1 MSNTAIKLKKSS
13 VVGKAPTDSDLAY
26 GEIAI
31 NYADGRLYYKSSS
44 NVIKN
49 FIDSDLV
56 DSAVQRIADGK
67 LSVSGDTMLGTLNMN
82 FNRIVNLSSPIEDGD
97 PASKIY
103 VDNAIEAGIEGVTPD
118 PFPTG
123 DLGLVD
129 SESFIDAFGIQ
140 YGADVYDLLTEPAN
154 TLARVDLGTD
164 SSI

>member
-1 MSNTAIKLKKSS
+1 MANPAIKLKKSAII
-13 VVGKAPTDSDLAY
+13 GKAPLEVDLDY

-49 FIDSDLV
+49 FVDSDLV
-56 DSAVQRIADGK
+56 DSAVQRVADGK
-67 LSVSGDTMLGTLNMN
+67 LSVSGDTMQGTLNMN
-82 FNRIVNLSSPIEDGD
+82 FNRIINLSSPISDGD

-129 SESFIDAFGIQ
+129 SASFIDAFGIQ
-140 YGADVYDLLTEPAN
+140 YGAAVYDLLTDPTN
-154 TLARVDLGTD
+154 TLASVDLGTD